1 MVLRWRLCAGSG
13 VKGVPRP
20 RHLAVVDHGHFRI
33 RVGANVALMAVLVA
47 ALGLLLLLSVTIPV
61 KAVELDELTVVTM
74 AQDGSWGV
82 GAAGSHGPAVAAAI
96 HDCRVMSGGPSDGGA
111 QFVTSRG
118 GGVIAGHCGNQKIFV
133 TAATLE
139 DAERVAMERERKLG
153 VDGVFAASVTRSS
166 AGPEPDPLSV
176 VLALMEA
183 ERAANLDA
191 AMALFAA
198 DAFILNV
205 TGWKTADREEL
216 KWFIDTEIWFREDFA
231 LNHHRVAGNRVTWDE
246 AATETFYQGI
256 GVAPVQFVF
265 EATIKSGKIKSI
277 IAYLPA
283 GQIARISKACG
294 AQAKVPLIHGRPCS
308 EFVQLIEAHTK
319 RHSSAA
325 RSE

>member
-1 MVLRWRLCAGSG
+1 
-13 VKGVPRP
+13 
-20 RHLAVVDHGHFRI
+20 LAVADHGHFRI
-33 RVGANVALMAVLVA
+33 RVGAKVALTAVLIA

-61 KAVELDELTVVTM
+61 KAGELDELTVVTM

-82 GAAGSHGPAVAAAI
+82 GTAGSHGPAIAAAI
-96 HDCRVMSGGPSDGGA
+96 HDCRAMSGGPSDCGA
-111 QFVTSRG
+111 QFITSRG
-118 GGVIAGHCGNQKIFV
+118 GWVIAGLCGNQKIFV

-139 DAERVAMERERKLG
+139 DAERAAMERERKLG
-153 VDGVFAASVTRSS
+153 VDGVLAPSVNTRST
-166 AGPEPDPLSV
+166 AGPDPDPDPLSV
-176 VLALMEA
+176 VRALMEA

-231 LNHHRVAGNRVTWDE
+231 LNHHRVAGNRVTWHE
-246 AATETFYQGI
+246 AATEPFYQGI

-265 EATIKSGKIKSI
+265 EATIKSAKIKSI
-277 IAYLPA
+277 IAHLPA

-294 AQAKVPLIHGRPCS
+294 AQTKEPLIHGRPCS
-308 EFVQLIEAHTK
+308 EFVRLVEAHT
-319 RHSSAA
+319 RRDLGHPQ
-325 RSE
+325 